1 MMISLNSINC
11 LVFVVEVQCSYCEL
25 VTFYFKYHLHEFEAW
40 NGNAVNILI
49 KLCSLNL

>member
-25 VTFYFKYHLHEFEAW
+25 VIFYFKYYLQEFQAW
-40 NGNAVNILI
+40 NGNAVNELI
-49 KLCSLNL
+49 KLCSANL

>member
-11 LVFVVEVQCSYCEL
+11 LVFIVGVQCSYFEF
-25 VTFYFKYHLHEFEAW
+25 VTVYFKYYLYGFQAW
-40 NGNAVNILI
+40 NGNTVNRLI